1 MITMDNIGSTNAHYK
16 NISAISVSILL
27 VIFQAYL
34 MLILGGFDIFNFSM
48 LQDDIIRYIV
58 QILVQLVAFSVLY
71 AVIYAIVR
79 KIYCLKWIRENKK
92 IWIKGFWLHIH
103 VKKEIRVGTVEI
115 RQNFNTIN
123 AKGHNI
129 RPKTA
134 ESETPPKE
142 TTWFYTLC
150 KVVDDDSAR
159 DFIGCYQASNISQQT
174 TKDGIHVMQIIGCD
188 SKTGFANRMVG
199 VFRDTVRISPDSVV
213 DIGNQAGQL
222 YFFRI
227 SEALRQYLFDG
238 SGFRYD
244 KRSFLHE
251 NAEFADEPYVIELK
265 KHLKNSGARQ
275 AAPAVREELLV

>member
-1 MITMDNIGSTNAHYK
+1 MDQGPLAAHP
-16 NISAISVSILL
+16 
-27 VIFQAYL
+27 
-34 MLILGGFDIFNFSM
+34 
-48 LQDDIIRYIV
+48 
-58 QILVQLVAFSVLY
+58 
-71 AVIYAIVR
+71 
-79 KIYCLKWIRENKK
+79 C
-92 IWIKGFWLHIH
+92 
-103 VKKEIRVGTVEI
+103 KKEIRVGTVEI

-222 YFFRI
+222 YFFPHFRSVTAISVRRQRI
-227 SEALRQYLFDG
+227 PVRQTVL
-238 SGFRYD
+238 
-244 KRSFLHE
+244 
-251 NAEFADEPYVIELK
+251 
-265 KHLKNSGARQ
+265 
-275 AAPAVREELLV
+275 PA

>member
-1 MITMDNIGSTNAHYK
+1 MDPGK
-16 NISAISVSILL
+16 
-27 VIFQAYL
+27 Q
-34 MLILGGFDIFNFSM
+34 
-48 LQDDIIRYIV
+48 
-58 QILVQLVAFSVLY
+58 
-71 AVIYAIVR
+71 
-79 KIYCLKWIRENKK
+79 K
-92 IWIKGFWLHIH
+92 IWIKGLWLHIH

-222 YFFRI
+222 YFFSAFPKRYGNI
-227 SEALRQYLFDG
+227 CSTAADSGTTNCPPCMRTRSLRTSLM
-238 SGFRYD
+238 
-244 KRSFLHE
+244 
-251 NAEFADEPYVIELK
+251 
-265 KHLKNSGARQ
+265 
-275 AAPAVREELLV
+275 